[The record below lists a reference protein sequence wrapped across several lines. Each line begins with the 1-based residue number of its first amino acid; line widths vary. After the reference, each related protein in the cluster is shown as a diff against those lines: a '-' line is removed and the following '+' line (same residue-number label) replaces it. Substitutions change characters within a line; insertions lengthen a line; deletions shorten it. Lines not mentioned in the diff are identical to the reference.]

1 MEMRKTAERVT
12 HIPTVLRPSTN
23 SEHTPQ
29 FSHTVAFFCA
39 HFNPRSPCGERLPLF
54 MRVRVTR

>member
-29 FSHTVAFFCA
+29 FSHTVAFLSKCA
-39 HFNPRSPCGERLPLF
+39 YHNNYR
-54 MRVRVTR
+54 TYYNK